1 MVGEAAALRLGSTVA
16 KAAAQMWLGGKRRE
30 QERRMDM
37 SELIRVR
44 VSGLRFQRGVE
55 RQFDEMADAVYDR
68 LAPFLERE
76 FPGLAE
82 NSRQAVID
90 AVCDTF
96 AAADLSDEAILA
108 ADAKPAEI
116 VRRLTGAAR
125 PPVGLGVHPPRR
137 PEESGL
143 PGRQSDHPLS
153 PRPGEVGIMAR
164 CS

>member
-76 FPGLAE
+76 FPAW
-82 NSRQAVID
+82 
-90 AVCDTF
+90 
-96 AAADLSDEAILA
+96 
-108 ADAKPAEI
+108 
-116 VRRLTGAAR
+116 RRTAAR
-125 PPVGLGVHPPRR
+125 L
-137 PEESGL
+137 
-143 PGRQSDHPLS
+143 
-153 PRPGEVGIMAR
+153 
-164 CS
+164 